1 MPVARSILHGQI
13 TYSEAQKKETN
24 ILQELTY
31 ASLAASFKAR
41 IESKSETIK
50 AIVAHH
56 LYLNRSCCIDIAHPS
71 EWLNGSFNLCVPVS
85 VRTPRDSVRVLMRF
99 PLPYKTAETIHPG
112 NGDEKTRCEA
122 GTYAWI
128 AQECPDIPIASL
140 WGFGLSTGQKFT
152 ALRNTPLFINY
163 FQHLKRKILSLLGRP
178 VPCQYMQHKLPM
190 LDDLGTGYLLLEYV
204 EDGKMLSESYALQ
217 FHDATRRNNLF
228 RDLAKIQLIL
238 SRKTFPRIGSII
250 IDDDGV
256 LGLSN
261 RPLALEICQL
271 ENENIPVDIPRT
283 MTYSTV
289 DTYIHDLLS
298 LHDSRLRYQLNGAT
312 SMQDCI
318 SQMSALSTMR
328 TVYPEF
334 FDRKLRSGPFVPTLT
349 DLHPSN
355 LFVDDD
361 WHIKKLLDL
370 EWMCIRPV
378 EMQHPPYWLTNQ
390 AVDRIDEV
398 EYSKLGNEFIDIL
411 EEEER
416 LMTKE
421 STLPEEVTNGL
432 TYAELLR
439 RLWRQGT
446 FWYCFGLDSPTGLHH
461 IFYNRLKPRYQV
473 PDKDSFDD
481 GFYIVAPTFW
491 TTRAW
496 DFMFSKR
503 KDKAKYDDE
512 LRKAFQMPPLDVRD

>member
-1 MPVARSILHGQI
+1 MPVARSLLYGQI

-140 WGFGLSTGQKFT
+140 WGFGLST
-152 ALRNTPLFINY
+152 
-163 FQHLKRKILSLLGRP
+163 
-178 VPCQYMQHKLPM
+178 
-190 LDDLGTGYLLLEYV
+190 
-204 EDGKMLSESYALQ
+204 
-217 FHDATRRNNLF
+217 
-228 RDLAKIQLIL
+228 
-238 SRKTFPRIGSII
+238 
-250 IDDDGV
+250 
-256 LGLSN
+256 
-261 RPLALEICQL
+261 
-271 ENENIPVDIPRT
+271 
-283 MTYSTV
+283 
-289 DTYIHDLLS
+289 
-298 LHDSRLRYQLNGAT
+298 
-312 SMQDCI
+312 
-318 SQMSALSTMR
+318 
-328 TVYPEF
+328 
-334 FDRKLRSGPFVPTLT
+334 SGPFVPTLT

-416 LMTKE
+416 QMTKE

-461 IFYNRLKPRYQV
+461 IFYNRTKPRYQV

-496 DFMFSKR
+496 DFMFSKS

-512 LRKAFQMPPLDVRD
+512 LRKAFRMPSP